1 MSKKIKLF
9 WKIRGKSSEE
19 NKTIQGSS
27 NNEFEKP
34 EAPFNKFQW
43 VGLLLAVV
51 FAAAVFCVSI
61 FGKENFD
68 KYLIVIV
75 FSITAVL
82 FATIFYCIYKYKIS
96 CNDSII
102 EDYLKDKE
110 LYRQLKRKKVEMES
124 GYFVKKSELDEI
136 KNSIAE
142 DIVGKKEFKNFVEST
157 LSTGTV
163 ENLYNIAN
171 HVDELKKTI
180 EKLETTIST
189 KNVDIKLSGVD
200 IEKEIINNLQNA
212 IDKVAKQLE

>member
-9 WKIRGKSSEE
+9 WKIRGKNSEE

-110 LYRQLKRKKVEMES
+110 LYRQHKREKMKTGNNSLSDKELKEKINKIVNDDNFKNNIITSATNKLLENKITELQGVIQKIADS
-124 GYFVKKSELDEI
+124 IEIKEGVNLNKNTLEKLSEGIDEI
-136 KNSIAE
+136 KNE
-142 DIVGKKEFKNFVEST
+142 LDKLKKE
-157 LSTGTV
+157 
-163 ENLYNIAN
+163 
-171 HVDELKKTI
+171 
-180 EKLETTIST
+180 
-189 KNVDIKLSGVD
+189 
-200 IEKEIINNLQNA
+200 
-212 IDKVAKQLE
+212 QL